1 MLLFRVA
8 RRCICRNAP
17 VLSCLRPPE
26 LFQTG
31 VTVKIDDDQVRTAL
45 PADVISLAVAINEK
59 ASAPPIAF
67 LDPFQKPRD
76 VNPMVE
82 PTVSCL
88 LRVRLVDAALVRR
101 NLDLHYRPPTNE
113 TVQPASE
120 SAIHIATTDHRQ

>member
-1 MLLFRVA
+1 MLLIRVA
-8 RRCICRNAP
+8 RRCIGSNAP
-17 VLSCLRPPE
+17 VSSCSCLPK
-26 LFQTG
+26 LFQPG
-31 VTVKIDDDQVRTAL
+31 VTVKVDDNQVGTVF
-45 PADVISLAVAINEK
+45 PADVISLAVAINEE
-59 ASAPPIAF
+59 AAAPPIAF

-76 VNPMVE
+76 VNPMIE
-82 PTVSCL
+82 PTVSRL

>member
-1 MLLFRVA
+1 MRLPKL
-8 RRCICRNAP
+8 IQP
-17 VLSCLRPPE
+17 
-26 LFQTG
+26 G
-31 VTVKIDDDQVRTAL
+31 VTVKVDDNQVGTVL
-45 PADVISLAVAINEK
+45 PADIVSLAVAINEK
-59 ASAPPIAF
+59 ATAPAITLF
-67 LDPFQKPRD
+67 DPFQKPRD

-82 PTVSCL
+82 PAVSCL